1 MSTHWCFVAFLNQ
14 KQMKYILWYHLISFR
29 RWRGMRRGGR
39 RYGIEAEKEE
49 RVREA
54 GVRGG
59 QERGRRVREGK
70 RSE

>member
-1 MSTHWCFVAFLNQ
+1 MAFLNQ

-29 RWRGMRRGGR
+29 RWRGMGRGGR
-39 RYGIEAEKEE
+39 RYGIEAEKEA

-54 GVRGG
+54 RVRGG